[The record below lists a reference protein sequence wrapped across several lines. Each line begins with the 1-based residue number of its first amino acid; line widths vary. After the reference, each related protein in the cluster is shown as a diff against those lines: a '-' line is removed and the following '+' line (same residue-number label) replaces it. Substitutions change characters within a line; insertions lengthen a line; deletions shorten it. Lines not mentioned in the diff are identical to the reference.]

1 VVRELRALL
10 CEQTSDGDG
19 ADTGGVVQQWTRVH
33 IQLHHSGDATAA
45 LHWVPTVRSRLRHRI
60 GDAYEQIHFDAHV
73 IVVTG
78 AGGGMGP

>member
-1 VVRELRALL
+1 MVRELRARL

-19 ADTGGVVQQWTRVH
+19 ADTGAVVQQWTRVH

-60 GDAYEQIHFDAHV
+60 WGVYEQIDFAA
-73 IVVTG
+73 T
-78 AGGGMGP
+78 